1 MGEKVLR
8 WFAQIGA
15 GVIKPTKYFFR
26 TRYPASDEKGAESI
40 LEEAGAI
47 AAATENVV
55 LTTTRSF
62 TVPVTAGDCYRPA
75 WRNAHGN
82 NWRRFNHQLE
92 HGRAKPVASGL
103 ERTICSQGLCGSK
116 TLTVY
121 QRTVPEGRQLDVQA
135 GDDYHLVYV
144 IEAPQEGIISFNGKS
159 HAAEEG
165 AGVLLAPS
173 KSARFEASRSK
184 LELLHM
190 VTPSLPPPPTRG
202 LPGGPGYFFNRKTLR
217 PLSDASGGRVRRF
230 CAEST
235 VRLLDGSRLTPTNAI
250 QAGEMRY
257 HEGGSSPY
265 HRHVGT
271 SANPDGASHCYI
283 TFKGRGVVQ
292 VGDTTQELQPGTLV
306 HFPPGVPHRL
316 RAHGG
321 PLDYFE
327 IQAWRNFKT
336 DVLSEEPLGLK
347 WYYDPVTPGAA
358 RVEWDQ
364 S

>member
-1 MGEKVLR
+1 L
-8 WFAQIGA
+8 
-15 GVIKPTKYFFR
+15 
-26 TRYPASDEKGAESI
+26 D
-40 LEEAGAI
+40 
-47 AAATENVV
+47 
-55 LTTTRSF
+55 
-62 TVPVTAGDCYRPA
+62 
-75 WRNAHGN
+75 
-82 NWRRFNHQLE
+82 
-92 HGRAKPVASGL
+92 
-103 ERTICSQGLCGSK
+103 
-116 TLTVY
+116 VY
-121 QRTVPEGRQLDVQA
+121 QRTVQDGRQFDVKA
-135 GDDYHLVYV
+135 GGDYHLVYV
-144 IEAPQEGIISFNGKS
+144 IEAPKAGVITFNGKS

-165 AGVLLAPS
+165 AGVLLAPGE
-173 KSARFEASRSK
+173 SARFEASGAK

-190 VTPSLPPPPTRG
+190 VTPKPPAAVEGG

-235 VRLLDGSRLTPTNAI
+235 VRLLDGERLTPTNAI
-250 QAGEMRY
+250 QAGEMHY
-257 HEGGSSPY
+257 HAGGSSPY

-271 SANPDGASHCYI
+271 AANPGGASHAYI
-283 TFKGRGVVQ
+283 IFKGRGVVQ
-292 VGDTTQELQPGTLV
+292 VGDTSQEIEPGTLV
-306 HFPPGVPHRL
+306 YFPPGIPHRL

-327 IQAWRNFKT
+327 LQAWRSFKT

>member
-1 MGEKVLR
+1 VL
-8 WFAQIGA
+8 
-15 GVIKPTKYFFR
+15 
-26 TRYPASDEKGAESI
+26 
-40 LEEAGAI
+40 
-47 AAATENVV
+47 
-55 LTTTRSF
+55 
-62 TVPVTAGDCYRPA
+62 
-75 WRNAHGN
+75 
-82 NWRRFNHQLE
+82 
-92 HGRAKPVASGL
+92 
-103 ERTICSQGLCGSK
+103 
-116 TLTVY
+116 
-121 QRTVPEGRQLDVQA
+121 EGRQFDVQA

-144 IEAPQEGIISFNGKS
+144 IEAPKEGIISFNGKS

-165 AGVLLAPS
+165 AGVLLAPGE
-173 KSARFEASRSK
+173 SARFEASGSK

-190 VTPSLPPPPTRG
+190 VTPKPPAAVEEG
-202 LPGGPGYFFNRKTLR
+202 LPGRPGYFFNRKTLR

-235 VRLLDGSRLTPTNAI
+235 VRLIDGSRLTPTNAI

-306 HFPPGVPHRL
+306 YFPPGVPHRL

-327 IQAWRNFKT
+327 IQAWRSFKT

-347 WYYDPVTPGAA
+347 WYYDPVTPGGA